1 MPGNPLTD
9 PNWAPELADTVERVV
24 GTIRTQATD
33 NAVKASRAIVFGVV
47 ALLGVCTAL
56 PIITILFTRFTQ
68 ILVGRIFRVDPA
80 QAVYISYYIDGV
92 VFMIIGFVLLAKRH
106 PKAPAA

>member
-47 ALLGVCTAL
+47 ALLGVFIAL
-56 PIITILFTRFTQ
+56 PLITILFTRLMQ

-106 PKAPAA
+106 TKATAA

>member
-1 MPGNPLTD
+1 MAGNPLTD
-9 PNWAPELADTVERVV
+9 PNFAPDLADTVERVV

-47 ALLGVCTAL
+47 ALLGACVAVPL
-56 PIITILFTRFTQ
+56 LIILFTRLTQ

-106 PKAPAA
+106 TKAEAV